1 MNERVMRVLEYDKMK
16 EQLKE
21 HVTSS
26 LGRKKVEALMPHSS
40 FTEVKKDLART
51 KEGVK
56 VLGLRGNV
64 PLGGIHDIHAHIQ
77 RARIGGT
84 LHSSELLE
92 VADTI
97 RAGRRMKVF
106 VHDMVEE
113 EIDVP
118 ELEQIVA
125 GIFPLT
131 ELERKIKGAIDD
143 HGEVMDIASPALRQ
157 IRRQIR
163 KSEAAVR
170 SKLENYLRSPDQQK
184 KLSDTIITIRNDRYV
199 LPVKQEYRSSFGGI
213 VHDQSSSGATLFI
226 EPQAVVTLNNE
237 LREGKMKERQEIE
250 RILKELS
257 SEVQKHT
264 EELLQNLTYVTELDF
279 LFAKARY
286 AKALKATE
294 PILNEE
300 GRFVFKKARHPLI
313 DQEEV
318 VPIDVELGTTF
329 SSLIITGPNTG
340 GKTVTLKTVGL
351 LTLMVQS
358 GLFLPVDEG
367 SEATVFTKVF
377 ADIGDEQSI
386 EQNLSTFSS
395 HMTNIVNILQE
406 VNHESLVLFDEI
418 GAGTDPTEG
427 AALAV
432 AILDDVYKRGAKLV
446 ATTHYS
452 ELKGYAYNREGVMNA
467 SVEFDVDTL
476 RPTYRLLIG
485 VPGSS
490 NAFLISR
497 RLGLAEDIIERAEKE
512 LHTDTRQ
519 VEKMISSLEKE
530 RRQVEAEWE
539 EATRLREEAETLYRD
554 LEQRIRE
561 LEREKELI
569 LERTREKAE
578 DDWKKAQKEAE
589 RIIEELR
596 TLQKESAHIKEH
608 RLIDAKK
615 KLQEAEP
622 KTSKRREQIKRK
634 AKKERTFSPGE
645 EVRVA
650 RFGQTG
656 TVLEKLDEKEYLVQ
670 LGIMKVNVT
679 ADEMEK
685 VKEEKTKQPMRPVT
699 SVSTHNTVKPELDLR
714 GFRYEDA
721 MREVEKYLDEALLA
735 GYPRVHIIHGKGTG
749 ALRKGVKELLK
760 NHPNVKSTRD
770 GGMGEGGLGNTVVEL
785 K

>member
-1 MNERVMRVLEYDKMK
+1 MNERVRRVLEYDKMK

-26 LGRKKVEALMPHSS
+26 LGRKKVEELVPHSS
-40 FTEVKKDLART
+40 LEEVKKALSRT
-51 KEGVK
+51 KEGLK
-56 VLGLRGNV
+56 VLQLRGNA
-64 PLGGIHDIHAHIQ
+64 PLGGIRDIRGHLQ

-84 LHSSELLE
+84 LYSTELLE
-92 VADTI
+92 IADTI
-97 RAGRRMKVF
+97 HAGRRMKAF
-106 VHDMVEE
+106 VSEMVEE
-113 EIDVP
+113 EISLP
-118 ELEQIVA
+118 ELEQIV
-125 GIFPLT
+125 GEIVPLT
-131 ELERKIKGAIDD
+131 DLEREIKGAIND
-143 HGEVMDIASPALRQ
+143 HGEVMDIASPALRN

-163 KSEAAVR
+163 TTEAAVR

-184 KLSDTIITIRNDRYV
+184 KLSDTIVTIRNDRYV
-199 LPVKQEYRSSFGGI
+199 LPVKQEYRTAFGGI

-237 LREGKMKERQEIE
+237 LREAKMKERQEIE

-257 SEVQKHT
+257 AEVQQHT
-264 EELLQNLTYVTELDF
+264 EELLQNVTYLAELDF
-279 LFAKARY
+279 LLAKAHY
-286 AKALKATE
+286 AKALEATE
-294 PILNEE
+294 PHLNDE
-300 GRFVFKKARHPLI
+300 GRFIFKKARHPLI
-313 DQEEV
+313 PKEEV
-318 VPIDVELGTTF
+318 VPIDIELGTTF

-358 GLFLPVDEG
+358 GLFLPVEEG
-367 SEATVFTKVF
+367 SVASVFKHVF

-395 HMTNIVNILQE
+395 HMTNIVSILKE
-406 VNHESLVLFDEI
+406 VDHESLVLFDEI

-497 RLGLAEDIIERAEKE
+497 RLGLSEDIIERAETE

-530 RRQVEAEWE
+530 RRQLETEWE
-539 EATRLREEAETLYRD
+539 EATRLREEAETLHRE
-554 LEQRIRE
+554 LEEKLRE
-561 LEREKELI
+561 LEREKEHI
-569 LERTREKAE
+569 LTRTREKAE
-578 DDWKKAQKEAE
+578 DDWKKAQQEVE

-622 KTSKRREQIKRK
+622 KMSKRREQIKRK
-634 AKKERTFSPGE
+634 AAKERTFSPGE
-645 EVRVA
+645 EVRVS

-656 TVLEKLDEKEYLVQ
+656 TVLEKLDNHEYLVQ
-670 LGIMKVNVT
+670 LGIMKVNVA

-685 VKEEKTKQPMRPVT
+685 VKEEQSKQPVRPIT
-699 SVSTHNTVKPELDLR
+699 TVSAERTVKPELDLR
-714 GFRYEDA
+714 GYRYDDA

-749 ALRKGVKELLK
+749 ALRRGVKELLK
-760 NHPNVKSTRD
+760 NHPNVKSARD
-770 GGMGEGGLGNTVVEL
+770 GGMGEGGIGNTVVEL